1 MSLTP
6 SPNGGSTYSPGSTVN
21 HPGYSPGTTVNPA
34 GYSPAS
40 STVNPAGYSPASTVN
55 HPGYSPGTTINHPGY
70 SQGTTVNH
78 PGYSPETTVNPAG
91 YSPISTVDPGS
102 NEYSNPGTPDTTT
115 SENLPIQQTSFDED
129 SKAKDALLRSILMRK
144 EEYEESQ
151 PLKSEVT
158 GNFLLKCFSNS
169 YVLKQN

>member
-34 GYSPAS
+34 GYSP
-40 STVNPAGYSPASTVN
+40 
-55 HPGYSPGTTINHPGY
+55 
-70 SQGTTVNH
+70 
-78 PGYSPETTVNPAG
+78 
-91 YSPISTVDPGS
+91 ISTVDPGS

-115 SENLPIQQTSFDED
+115 SENPPIQQTSFDDD
-129 SKAKDALLRSILMRK
+129 SKAKDVLLRSILMRK

-151 PLKSEVT
+151 PLKSEAT
-158 GNFLLKCFSNS
+158 GNFLLKCFDDL
-169 YVLKQN
+169 YFDTY

>member
-40 STVNPAGYSPASTVN
+40 STVNPAGYSP
-55 HPGYSPGTTINHPGY
+55 
-70 SQGTTVNH
+70 
-78 PGYSPETTVNPAG
+78 
-91 YSPISTVDPGS
+91 ISTVDPGS

-115 SENLPIQQTSFDED
+115 SENPPIQQTSFDEE
-129 SKAKDALLRSILMRK
+129 SKAKDVLLRSILMRK

-158 GNFLLKCFSNS
+158 GNFF
-169 YVLKQN
+169 VEMF